1 MELISFVS
9 VDLALEIVIVDSDSS
24 SVDVIIVLEDG
35 ILLDTSDVS
44 TAEEEDGFSDSV
56 DRVVLSS
63 RVERPVD
70 V

>member
-1 MELISFVS
+1 
-9 VDLALEIVIVDSDSS
+9 LALEIVIVDSDSS

-44 TAEEEDGFSDSV
+44 TVEEEDGFSDSV